1 MSTASL
7 SKRGMT
13 RTQKRLHL
21 KNLGNFLLNL
31 PLMMIILVPL
41 IYTISI
47 SVMPSDE
54 IYQNHLIPTSVDFVN
69 YVKAFTNPS
78 YSFLRFILNSFIV
91 STCVMLGQMVTC
103 SMAAFSFSFLEFKGK
118 KFLFLII
125 LATMMVP
132 GEATI
137 IANYLTVSSWGWLD
151 SYQAL
156 IVPYLTSAM
165 GIFLL
170 RQNYLTFAKEL
181 HEAARL
187 DGCGN
192 WRFLASIVTPLSRPA
207 LGALGAYIFLNTWNQ
222 YMWPLLV
229 TNSASYRTVQ
239 IGISMLYDIDAEAL
253 GLMMAGV
260 VIVIVPSLS
269 IFIFMQK
276 QLINGLMAGAV
287 KG

>member
-1 MSTASL
+1 MHSFIRK
-7 SKRGMT
+7 KR
-13 RTQKRLHL
+13 
-21 KNLGNFLLNL
+21 NVNFLNLLLNV
-31 PLMMIILVPL
+31 PILLVILTPL
-41 IYTISI
+41 IYTLLISI
-47 SVMPSDE
+47 MPASE
-54 IYQNHLIPTSVDFVN
+54 IYKNILIPTSIDFHN

-78 YSFLRFILNSFIV
+78 YSFITFIRNSFIV
-91 STCVMLGQMVTC
+91 STAVMLGQMFTC
-103 SMAAFSFSFLEFKGK
+103 SLAAFAFAFLDFKGRK
-118 KFLFLII
+118 VLFVLV

-137 IANYLTVSSWGWLD
+137 IANYLTVSRWGWLD
-151 SYQAL
+151 SYKVL
-156 IVPYLTSAM
+156 IVPFLTSAM

-181 HEAARL
+181 HEAARI
-187 DGCGN
+187 DGCSN
-192 WRFLASIVTPLSRPA
+192 PRFMLSIVAPLSRPA
-207 LGALGAYIFLNTWNQ
+207 LGALGAYVFLHTWNQ

-229 TNSASYRTVQ
+229 TNSANYRTVQ
-239 IGISMLYDIDAEAL
+239 VGISMLYDIDAEAL

>member
-1 MSTASL
+1 MQ
-7 SKRGMT
+7 SKQIRKGA
-13 RTQKRLHL
+13 
-21 KNLGNFLLNL
+21 KNLGSFLLNVPIL
-31 PLMMIILVPL
+31 AIILVPL
-41 IYTISI
+41 LYTLFISI
-47 SVMPSDE
+47 MPASE
-54 IYQNHLIPTSVDFVN
+54 IYKNRVIPSAIQFSN
-69 YVKAFTNPS
+69 YVRAFTNPT
-78 YSFLRFILNSFIV
+78 YPFLRFILNSFIV
-91 STCVMLGQMVTC
+91 STSVMLGQMLTC
-103 SMAAFSFSFLEFKGK
+103 SMAAFSFAFLNFKGK
-118 KFLFLII
+118 KLLFILI

-137 IANYLTVSSWGWLD
+137 IANYLTISSMNWLD

-156 IVPYLTSAM
+156 ILPYLTSAM

-187 DGCGN
+187 DGCSN
-192 WRFLASIVTPLSRPA
+192 ARFLTSIVMPLSRPA
-207 LGALGAYIFLNTWNQ
+207 LGALGAYVFLNTWNQ

-229 TNSASYRTVQ
+229 TNTASHRTVQ

-260 VIVIVPSLS
+260 IIVIVPSLS

>member
-1 MSTASL
+1 MTTMAT
-7 SKRGMT
+7 KRKIT
-13 RTQKRLHL
+13 
-21 KNLGNFLLNL
+21 NAFNFLLNL
-31 PLMMIILVPL
+31 PILVIILLPL
-41 IYTISI
+41 LYTLSI
-47 SVMPSDE
+47 SVMPPSE
-54 IYQNHLIPTSVDFVN
+54 IYQNHLIPSSINLGN
-69 YVKAFTNPS
+69 YVKAFTNPA
-78 YSFLRFILNSFIV
+78 YSFLTFIRNSFIV
-91 STCVMLGQMVTC
+91 STTVMLGQMLTC
-103 SMAAFSFSFLEFKGK
+103 SMAAFAFAFLDFKGK
-118 KFLFLII
+118 KLLFILV

-137 IANYLTVSSWGWLD
+137 IANYLTVSRWGWLD
-151 SYQAL
+151 TFRAL

-170 RQNYLTFAKEL
+170 RQSYLAFAKEL
-181 HEAARL
+181 HEAARI
-187 DGCGN
+187 DGCSN
-192 WRFLASIVTPLSRPA
+192 PRFMASIVIPLSRPA
-207 LGALGAYIFLNTWNQ
+207 LGALGAYVFLNTWNQ

-229 TNSASYRTVQ
+229 TNSANYRTVQ
-239 IGISMLYDIDAEAL
+239 IGISMLYDIDAESL

>member
-1 MSTASL
+1 MTSFARK
-7 SKRGMT
+7 KRVTGF
-13 RTQKRLHL
+13 L
-21 KNLGNFLLNL
+21 NLLLNL
-31 PLMMIILVPL
+31 PILLIILTPL
-41 IYTISI
+41 IYTLLI
-47 SVMPSDE
+47 SVMPPSE
-54 IYQNHLIPTSVDFVN
+54 IYKNVLIPSSIDFHN
-69 YVKAFTNPS
+69 YVKAITNPA
-78 YSFLRFILNSFIV
+78 YSFLAFIRNSFIV
-91 STCVMLGQMVTC
+91 STAVMLGQMFTC
-103 SMAAFSFSFLEFKGK
+103 SLAAFAFSFLDFKGRK
-118 KFLFLII
+118 VLFILV

-137 IANYLTVSSWGWLD
+137 IANYLTVSRWGWLD
-151 SYQAL
+151 SYKVL
-156 IVPYLTSAM
+156 IVPFLTSAM

-181 HEAARL
+181 HEAARI
-187 DGCGN
+187 DGCSN
-192 WRFLASIVTPLSRPA
+192 PRFMVSIVVPLSRPA
-207 LGALGAYIFLNTWNQ
+207 LGALGAYVFLHTWNQ

-229 TNSASYRTVQ
+229 TNSANFRTVQ
-239 IGISMLYDIDAEAL
+239 VGISMLYDTDAEAL

>member
-1 MSTASL
+1 M
-7 SKRGMT
+7 
-13 RTQKRLHL
+13 QKRELKKAG
-21 KNLGNFLLNL
+21 KNLGAFMLNV
-31 PLMMIILVPL
+31 PIMAVILVPL
-41 IYTISI
+41 LYTLAI
-47 SVMPSDE
+47 SVMPAGE
-54 IYQNHLIPTSVDFVN
+54 IYKSRLIPSSVNFTN
-69 YVKAFTNPS
+69 YVTAFTNPS
-78 YSFLRFILNSFIV
+78 YPFLRFILNSIFV
-91 STCVMLGQMVTC
+91 STTVMLGQMVTC
-103 SMAAFSFSFLEFKGK
+103 SMAAFAFSFLQFKGK
-118 KFLFLII
+118 QLLFILI

-137 IANYLTVSSWGWLD
+137 VANFLTISFWGWRD

-156 IVPYLTSAM
+156 IMPYLTSAM

-181 HEAARL
+181 HEAARI

-192 WRFLASIVTPLSRPA
+192 WRFLLSIVAPLSRPA
-207 LGALGAYIFLNTWNQ
+207 LGALGAYVFLNTWNQ

-229 TNSASYRTVQ
+229 TDSAAHRTVQ

-260 VIVIVPSLS
+260 IIVIVPSLS
-269 IFIFMQK
+269 IFIFMHK

>member
-1 MSTASL
+1 
-7 SKRGMT
+7 MT
-13 RTQKRLHL
+13 TLARRKRLL
-21 KNLGNFLLNL
+21 KLGNLLLNL
-31 PLMMIILVPL
+31 PVLLIVLAPL
-41 IYTISI
+41 IYTLLI
-47 SVMPSDE
+47 SVMPPSE
-54 IYQNHLIPTSVDFVN
+54 IYRNILIPSSVNFGN
-69 YVKAFTNPS
+69 YEKAFTNPA
-78 YSFLRFILNSFIV
+78 YSFLTFIRNSFIV
-91 STCVMLGQMVTC
+91 STSVMLGQMFTC
-103 SMAAFSFSFLEFKGK
+103 TLAAFSFAFLDFRGK
-118 KFLFLII
+118 KLLFILV

-137 IANYLTVSSWGWLD
+137 IANYLTISRWGWLD
-151 SYQAL
+151 TFRAL

-170 RQNYLTFAKEL
+170 RQNYLTFAREL
-181 HEAARL
+181 HEAAKL
-187 DGCGN
+187 DGCN
-192 WRFLASIVTPLSRPA
+192 NPRFLASVVVPLSRPA
-207 LGALGAYIFLNTWNQ
+207 LGALGAYVFLNTWNQ

-229 TNSASYRTVQ
+229 TNSSNYRTVQ
-239 IGISMLYDIDAEAL
+239 IGISMLYDIDAESL

>member
-1 MSTASL
+1 MQAKKSL
-7 SKRGMT
+7 KKFGV
-13 RTQKRLHL
+13 
-21 KNLGNFLLNL
+21 NLGRFGLNL
-31 PLMMIILVPL
+31 PIMALILIPL
-41 IYTISI
+41 LYTLAI
-47 SVMPSDE
+47 SVMPPNE
-54 IYQNHLIPTSVDFVN
+54 IYQNHLIPSTINFSN
-69 YVKAFTNPS
+69 YINAFTNPN
-78 YSFLRFILNSFIV
+78 YAFGRYIFNSFFV
-91 STCVMLGQMVTC
+91 STCVMLGQMIIC
-103 SMAAFSFSFLEFKGK
+103 SMAAFAFSFLEFKGK
-118 KFLFLII
+118 KIIFLLI

-137 IANYLTVSSWGWLD
+137 IANYLTISRWGWTD

-156 IVPYLTSAM
+156 ILPYLTSAM

-181 HEAARL
+181 HEAAKL
-187 DGCGN
+187 DGCTN
-192 WRFLASIVTPLSRPA
+192 WRFLFSIVLPLSRPA
-207 LGALGAYIFLNTWNQ
+207 LGALGAYVFLNTWNQ

-229 TNSASYRTVQ
+229 TNTDAYRTVQ
-239 IGISMLYDIDAEAL
+239 VGIAMLYDIDAQAL

-260 VIVIVPSLS
+260 IIVIVPSLS

>member
-1 MSTASL
+1 MASFIRK
-7 SKRGMT
+7 KRVIGVF
-13 RTQKRLHL
+13 
-21 KNLGNFLLNL
+21 NLLLNL
-31 PLMMIILVPL
+31 PILLIILTPL
-41 IYTISI
+41 IYTLLISI
-47 SVMPSDE
+47 MPPSE
-54 IYQNHLIPTSVDFVN
+54 IYKNTLIPSSIDLHN
-69 YVKAFTNPS
+69 YVKALTNPA
-78 YSFLRFILNSFIV
+78 YSFLAFIRNSFIV
-91 STCVMLGQMVTC
+91 STLVMLGQMFTC
-103 SMAAFSFSFLEFKGK
+103 SLAAFAFAFLEFKGRK
-118 KFLFLII
+118 VLFILV

-137 IANYLTVSSWGWLD
+137 IANYLTVSRWGWLD
-151 SYQAL
+151 SYKVL
-156 IVPYLTSAM
+156 IVPFLTSAM

-181 HEAARL
+181 HEAARI
-187 DGCGN
+187 DGCSN
-192 WRFLASIVTPLSRPA
+192 PRFMLSIVAPLSRPA
-207 LGALGAYIFLNTWNQ
+207 LGALGAYVFLNTWNQ

-229 TNSASYRTVQ
+229 TNSANFRTVQ
-239 IGISMLYDIDAEAL
+239 VGISMLYDTDAEAL